1 MSVTFLTYVGTATI
15 VGLFALV
22 LEKLEGYR

>member
-1 MSVTFLTYVGTATI
+1 MSVTFLTYVGAATI